1 MDTEVHLGKKL
12 IIIQGLKLRGACST
26 SLPLSHLSKGLI
38 QYYIDCCFVFI
49 FHSAWFLLKQLT
61 SVETSIHYTTFI
73 TDHSTAKPPSTWL
86 AHLVECQ
93 TSEGI

>member
-61 SVETSIHYTTFI
+61 SVETNYPLHYM
-73 TDHSTAKPPSTWL
+73 HYCPQYCKTAVD
-86 AHLVECQ
+86 LV
-93 TSEGI
+93 SSFG